1 MAKKKLKIFLLS
13 LLSFVLSVAPVMIYF
28 FINMGRYTKTVPET
42 VKLAGGGIILL
53 VIVALKAFGHLK
65 IQSRAVAFGL
75 VFLLSYLLE
84 AILNDLIVFSFLAL
98 VGELLEAVIS
108 IPIKRMR
115 EDIIVEKTASK
126 TAEKID
132 EAVKRYFRGESV

>member
-1 MAKKKLKIFLLS
+1 MAKKKFKIFLLS
-13 LLSFVLSVAPVMIYF
+13 LLSFILSIAPVMIYF
-28 FINMGRYTKTVPET
+28 FINMGRYTKTVPQS
-42 VKLAGGGIILL
+42 VKLAGGGLILL
-53 VIVALKAFGHLK
+53 VIVALKTFGHLK

-98 VGELLEAVIS
+98 VGELSEMIVQ

-115 EDIIVEKTASK
+115 EDIIAEKTAAK

-132 EAVKRYFRGESV
+132 EAVKKYFRGESV